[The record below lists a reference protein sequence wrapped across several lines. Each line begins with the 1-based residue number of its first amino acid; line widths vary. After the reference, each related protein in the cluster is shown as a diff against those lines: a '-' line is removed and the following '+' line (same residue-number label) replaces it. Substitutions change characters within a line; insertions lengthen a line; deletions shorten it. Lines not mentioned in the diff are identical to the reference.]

1 MAELTTPAAAGL
13 IASGAGATMLSAL
26 GLEPG
31 PLFWAFVGATLGI
44 TAAAATTRVRAGVIF
59 VGVVLSCSLF
69 GSWLAQRYMG
79 GEQLSRNAFACV
91 LAMFFHPLV
100 SLALTKLPALWDAVV
115 NRMVGPTG
123 AEKP

>member
-1 MAELTTPAAAGL
+1 MAELTTTAAG
-13 IASGAGATMLSAL
+13 AVAAGAGASILTAL
-26 GLEPG
+26 GLEPA
-31 PLFWAFVGATLGI
+31 PLFWALIGATLGI
-44 TAAAATTRVRAGVIF
+44 TFAAATTRVRAGVVF

-100 SLALTKLPALWDAVV
+100 SLALTKFPALWDAIVV
-115 NRMVGPTG
+115 RWVGPG

>member
-1 MAELTTPAAAGL
+1 MAELTTSTAVGL
-13 IASGAGATMLSAL
+13 AASGTGAAFLASL
-26 GLEPG
+26 GLEPA
-31 PLFWAFVGATLGI
+31 PLFWALVGATLGI
-44 TAAAATTRVRAGVIF
+44 TFAAATTRVRAGVIF

-69 GSWLAQRYMG
+69 GAWLAQRYMG

-115 NRMVGPTG
+115 IRWVGPG